1 MKKEFNKINKIIGS
15 LLQTNKANLKTYLAL
30 ARQFGELYDPK
41 RIELFHKLFNELNL
55 LSPTFIYC
63 DRNVDYTNLYFF
75 EAYFKFY

>member
-30 ARQFGELYDPK
+30 ARQFGELYD
-41 RIELFHKLFNELNL
+41 KLFNELNL

-63 DRNVDYTNLYFF
+63 DRNVDYTNLNFF